1 MKKFVVTG
9 GSGFIGSN
17 LVKFLLRKNYF
28 VINIDKLSY
37 SANPYNLKGIFKNK
51 NYRFFKQD
59 INNQPQIYKILNR
72 YKPNGIFNL
81 AAETHVDRSIDN
93 PRNFIKSNI
102 LGVYNLLET
111 LKKYSK
117 TVSGVDIGVIKKIP
131 SGGGL
136 GGGSSNAAT
145 VLIALN
151 DLWNLKLPKS
161 ELFDIGQT
169 LGADVPV
176 FVNGHSAWA
185 EGKGDILTPINL
197 PRFYYLVVSINKHI
211 STQEIFTHKALTM
224 SPVQRKIS
232 DFSLVSNP
240 HNDCLDAA
248 IELEGEIQQALNH
261 LDSTE
266 NHLGIARMTGSGCC
280 VFIAF
285 ENKEDAVL
293 ANEKLPTQWSGFVAQ
308 AIDRS
313 PTINWDVAKW

>member
-1 MKKFVVTG
+1 MPEVTYLAPAK
-9 GSGFIGSN
+9 IN
-17 LVKFLLRKNYF
+17 LFLHINSKRADGYHNLQTIFQLLDYGDEITFSLRNDGEIKRIYGNET
-28 VINIDKLSY
+28 ISPDKDLILR
-37 SANPYNLKGIFKNK
+37 SA
-51 NYRFFKQD
+51 
-59 INNQPQIYKILNR
+59 
-72 YKPNGIFNL
+72 
-81 AAETHVDRSIDN
+81 H
-93 PRNFIKSNI
+93 
-102 LGVYNLLET
+102 T

-131 SGGGL
+131 TGGGL

-151 DLWNLKLPKS
+151 DLWDLKLSKS
-161 ELFDIGQT
+161 KLLDIGQT

-197 PRFYYLVVSINKHI
+197 PRFFYLVVSINKHI

-266 NHLGIARMTGSGCC
+266 NHLGVARMTGSGCC
-280 VFIAF
+280 VFVAF
-285 ENKEDAVL
+285 ESKEEAVI
-293 ANEKLPTQWSGFVAQ
+293 AKEKLPSQWSGFVAQ

-313 PTINWDVAKW
+313 PTNNWDVAKW

>member
-1 MKKFVVTG
+1 MPEVTYLAPAK
-9 GSGFIGSN
+9 IN
-17 LVKFLLRKNYF
+17 LFLHINSKRADGYHNLQTIFQLLDYGDEITFSLRNDGEIKRICGNES
-28 VINIDKLSY
+28 ISPDKDLILR
-37 SANPYNLKGIFKNK
+37 SA
-51 NYRFFKQD
+51 
-59 INNQPQIYKILNR
+59 
-72 YKPNGIFNL
+72 
-81 AAETHVDRSIDN
+81 H
-93 PRNFIKSNI
+93 
-102 LGVYNLLET
+102 T

-131 SGGGL
+131 TGGGL

-197 PRFYYLVVSINKHI
+197 PRFFYLVVSINKHI

-248 IELEGEIQQALNH
+248 IEMEGEIQQALNH

-266 NHLGIARMTGSGCC
+266 NHLGVARMTGSGCC
-280 VFIAF
+280 VFVAF
-285 ENKEDAVL
+285 ESKEEAVI
-293 ANEKLPTQWSGFVAQ
+293 AKEKLPSQWSGFVAQ

-313 PTINWDVAKW
+313 PTNNWDVAKW

>member
-1 MKKFVVTG
+1 MPEVTYLAPAK
-9 GSGFIGSN
+9 IN
-17 LVKFLLRKNYF
+17 LFLHINSKRADGYHNLQTIFQLLDYGDEITFSLKNDGEIKRIYGNETISPDKDLILR
-28 VINIDKLSY
+28 
-37 SANPYNLKGIFKNK
+37 SAH
-51 NYRFFKQD
+51 
-59 INNQPQIYKILNR
+59 
-72 YKPNGIFNL
+72 
-81 AAETHVDRSIDN
+81 A
-93 PRNFIKSNI
+93 
-102 LGVYNLLET
+102 

-151 DLWNLKLPKS
+151 DLWNLKLPIS

-169 LGADVPV
+169 LGADVPI

-197 PRFYYLVVSINKHI
+197 PRFFYLVVSINKHI

-293 ANEKLPTQWSGFVAQ
+293 ANEKLPSQWSGFVAQ

-313 PTINWDVAKW
+313 PTNNWDVAKW

>member
-1 MKKFVVTG
+1 MPEVTYLAPAK
-9 GSGFIGSN
+9 IN
-17 LVKFLLRKNYF
+17 LFLHINSKRADGYHNLQTIFQLLDYGDEITFSLRNDGEIKRIYGNET
-28 VINIDKLSY
+28 ISPDKDLILR
-37 SANPYNLKGIFKNK
+37 SA
-51 NYRFFKQD
+51 
-59 INNQPQIYKILNR
+59 
-72 YKPNGIFNL
+72 
-81 AAETHVDRSIDN
+81 H
-93 PRNFIKSNI
+93 
-102 LGVYNLLET
+102 T
-111 LKKYSK
+111 LKKYCE
-117 TVSGVDIGVIKKIP
+117 TEAGVDIGVIKKIP
-131 SGGGL
+131 IGGGL

-197 PRFYYLVVSINKHI
+197 PRFFYLVVSINKHI

-224 SPVQRKIS
+224 SPVQRKMS

-248 IELEGEIQQALNH
+248 IEMEGEIQQALNH

-266 NHLGIARMTGSGCC
+266 NHLGVARMTGSGCC
-280 VFIAF
+280 VFVAF
-285 ENKEDAVL
+285 ESKEDAVI
-293 ANEKLPTQWSGFVAQ
+293 AKEKLPSQWSGFVAQ

-313 PTINWDVAKW
+313 PTNNWDVAKW

>member
-1 MKKFVVTG
+1 MPEVTYLAPAK
-9 GSGFIGSN
+9 IN
-17 LVKFLLRKNYF
+17 LFLHITSKRADGYHNLQTIFQLLNFSDEVTFSLRNDGEIKRIYGNET
-28 VINIDKLSY
+28 ISPDKDLILR
-37 SANPYNLKGIFKNK
+37 SA
-51 NYRFFKQD
+51 
-59 INNQPQIYKILNR
+59 
-72 YKPNGIFNL
+72 
-81 AAETHVDRSIDN
+81 H
-93 PRNFIKSNI
+93 
-102 LGVYNLLET
+102 T

-117 TVSGVDIGVIKKIP
+117 TKAGVDIGVIKKIP

-161 ELFDIGQT
+161 ELLDIGQT

-197 PRFYYLVVSINKHI
+197 PRFFYLVVSINKHI

-293 ANEKLPTQWSGFVAQ
+293 ANEKLPSQWSGFVAQ

-313 PTINWDVAKW
+313 PTNNWDVAKW

>member
-1 MKKFVVTG
+1 MPEATYLAPAKINLFLHITSKRADGYHNLQTIFQLLNFSDEVTF
-9 GSGFIGSN
+9 S
-17 LVKFLLRKNYF
+17 LRNDGKIKRIYGNET
-28 VINIDKLSY
+28 ISPDKDLILR
-37 SANPYNLKGIFKNK
+37 SA
-51 NYRFFKQD
+51 
-59 INNQPQIYKILNR
+59 
-72 YKPNGIFNL
+72 
-81 AAETHVDRSIDN
+81 H
-93 PRNFIKSNI
+93 
-102 LGVYNLLET
+102 T

-117 TVSGVDIGVIKKIP
+117 TKAGVDIGVIKKIP

-161 ELFDIGQT
+161 ELLDIGQT

-197 PRFYYLVVSINKHI
+197 PRFFYLVVSINKHI
-211 STQEIFTHKALTM
+211 STQKIFTHKALTM

-266 NHLGIARMTGSGCC
+266 NHLGVARMTGSGCC

-293 ANEKLPTQWSGFVAQ
+293 ANEKLPSQWSGFVAQ

-313 PTINWDVAKW
+313 PTNNWDVAKW

>member
-1 MKKFVVTG
+1 MTEVTY
-9 GSGFIGSN
+9 FAPAKIN
-17 LVKFLLRKNYF
+17 LFLHINSKRVDGYHNLQTIFQLLDYGDEITFSLRNDGEIKRIYGNEA
-28 VINIDKLSY
+28 ISPDKDLILR
-37 SANPYNLKGIFKNK
+37 SAN
-51 NYRFFKQD
+51 
-59 INNQPQIYKILNR
+59 
-72 YKPNGIFNL
+72 
-81 AAETHVDRSIDN
+81 
-93 PRNFIKSNI
+93 
-102 LGVYNLLET
+102 T

-117 TVSGVDIGVIKKIP
+117 TVSGADIGVIKKIP
-131 SGGGL
+131 TGSGL

-161 ELFDIGQT
+161 ELLDIGQT

-197 PRFYYLVVSINKHI
+197 PRFFYLVVSINKHI
-211 STQEIFTHKALTM
+211 STKEIFTHKALTM

-285 ENKEDAVL
+285 ENKEDAVI
-293 ANEKLPTQWSGFVAQ
+293 AKEKLPSQWSGFVAQ

-313 PTINWDVAKW
+313 PTNNWDVAKW

>member
-1 MKKFVVTG
+1 MPEVTYLAPAK
-9 GSGFIGSN
+9 IN
-17 LVKFLLRKNYF
+17 LFLHITSIRADGYHNLQTIFQLLNFGDEVTFSLRNDGE
-28 VINIDKLSY
+28 INRIYGNETIPPDKDLILR
-37 SANPYNLKGIFKNK
+37 SAN
-51 NYRFFKQD
+51 
-59 INNQPQIYKILNR
+59 
-72 YKPNGIFNL
+72 
-81 AAETHVDRSIDN
+81 
-93 PRNFIKSNI
+93 
-102 LGVYNLLET
+102 T

-117 TVSGVDIGVIKKIP
+117 TKAGVDIGVIKKIP
-131 SGGGL
+131 TGGGL

-151 DLWNLKLPKS
+151 DLWNLKLSKR
-161 ELFDIGQT
+161 ELLNIGQT

-197 PRFYYLVVSINKHI
+197 PRFFYLVVSINKHI

-248 IELEGEIQQALNH
+248 IELEGEIQKALNH

-293 ANEKLPTQWSGFVAQ
+293 AKEKLPSQWSGFVAQ

-313 PTINWDVAKW
+313 PTNNWDVAKW

>member
-1 MKKFVVTG
+1 MPEVTYLAPAKV
-9 GSGFIGSN
+9 N
-17 LVKFLLRKNYF
+17 LFLHINSKRADGYHNLQTIFQLLDYGDEITFSLRNDGEIKRICGNES
-28 VINIDKLSY
+28 ISPDKDLILR
-37 SANPYNLKGIFKNK
+37 SA
-51 NYRFFKQD
+51 
-59 INNQPQIYKILNR
+59 
-72 YKPNGIFNL
+72 
-81 AAETHVDRSIDN
+81 H
-93 PRNFIKSNI
+93 
-102 LGVYNLLET
+102 T

-131 SGGGL
+131 TGGGL

-197 PRFYYLVVSINKHI
+197 PRFFYLVVSINKHI

-248 IELEGEIQQALNH
+248 IEMEGEIQQALNH

-266 NHLGIARMTGSGCC
+266 NHLGVARMTGSGCC
-280 VFIAF
+280 VFVAF
-285 ENKEDAVL
+285 ESKEEAVI
-293 ANEKLPTQWSGFVAQ
+293 AKEKLPSQWSGFVAQ

-313 PTINWDVAKW
+313 PTNNWDVAKW

>member
-1 MKKFVVTG
+1 MPEVTYLAPAK
-9 GSGFIGSN
+9 IN
-17 LVKFLLRKNYF
+17 LFLHITSKRADGYHNLQTIFQLLDYGDEITFSLRNDGEIKRIYGNET
-28 VINIDKLSY
+28 IPPDKDLILR
-37 SANPYNLKGIFKNK
+37 SA
-51 NYRFFKQD
+51 
-59 INNQPQIYKILNR
+59 
-72 YKPNGIFNL
+72 
-81 AAETHVDRSIDN
+81 H
-93 PRNFIKSNI
+93 
-102 LGVYNLLET
+102 T

-197 PRFYYLVVSINKHI
+197 PRFFYLVVSINKHI

-266 NHLGIARMTGSGCC
+266 NHLGVARMTGSGCC
-280 VFIAF
+280 VFVAF
-285 ENKEDAVL
+285 ESKEDAVI
-293 ANEKLPTQWSGFVAQ
+293 AKEKLPSQWSGFVAQ

-313 PTINWDVAKW
+313 PTNNWDVAKW

>member
-1 MKKFVVTG
+1 MPEVTYLAPAK
-9 GSGFIGSN
+9 IN
-17 LVKFLLRKNYF
+17 LFLHINSKRADGYHNLQTIFQLLDYGDEITFSLRNDGEIKRIYGNET
-28 VINIDKLSY
+28 ISPDKDLILR
-37 SANPYNLKGIFKNK
+37 SA
-51 NYRFFKQD
+51 
-59 INNQPQIYKILNR
+59 
-72 YKPNGIFNL
+72 
-81 AAETHVDRSIDN
+81 H
-93 PRNFIKSNI
+93 
-102 LGVYNLLET
+102 T

-197 PRFYYLVVSINKHI
+197 PRFFYLVVSINKHI

-266 NHLGIARMTGSGCC
+266 NHLGVARMTGSGCC
-280 VFIAF
+280 VFVAF
-285 ENKEDAVL
+285 ESKEEAVI
-293 ANEKLPTQWSGFVAQ
+293 AKEKLPSQWSGFVAQ

-313 PTINWDVAKW
+313 PTNNWDVAKW

>member
-1 MKKFVVTG
+1 MPEATYLAPAKINLFLHITSKRADGYHNLQTIFQLLNFSDEVTF
-9 GSGFIGSN
+9 S
-17 LVKFLLRKNYF
+17 LRNDGEIKRIYGNET
-28 VINIDKLSY
+28 ISPDKDIILR
-37 SANPYNLKGIFKNK
+37 SA
-51 NYRFFKQD
+51 
-59 INNQPQIYKILNR
+59 
-72 YKPNGIFNL
+72 
-81 AAETHVDRSIDN
+81 H
-93 PRNFIKSNI
+93 
-102 LGVYNLLET
+102 T

-117 TVSGVDIGVIKKIP
+117 TKAGVDIGVIKKIP
-131 SGGGL
+131 TGSGL

-161 ELFDIGQT
+161 ELLDIGQT

-197 PRFYYLVVSINKHI
+197 PRFFYLVVSINKHI
-211 STQEIFTHKALTM
+211 STQKIFTHKALTM

-280 VFIAF
+280 VFVAF
-285 ENKEDAVL
+285 ESKEDAVI
-293 ANEKLPTQWSGFVAQ
+293 AKEKLPSQWSGFVAQ

-313 PTINWDVAKW
+313 PTNNWDVAKW

>member
-1 MKKFVVTG
+1 MPEVTYLAPAK
-9 GSGFIGSN
+9 IN
-17 LVKFLLRKNYF
+17 LFLHITSKRGDGYHNLQTIFQLLDYGDEITFSLRNDGE
-28 VINIDKLSY
+28 INRIFGNETISPEKDLILR
-37 SANPYNLKGIFKNK
+37 SAN
-51 NYRFFKQD
+51 
-59 INNQPQIYKILNR
+59 
-72 YKPNGIFNL
+72 
-81 AAETHVDRSIDN
+81 
-93 PRNFIKSNI
+93 
-102 LGVYNLLET
+102 T

-117 TVSGVDIGVIKKIP
+117 TLSGVDIGVIKKIP
-131 SGGGL
+131 IGGGL

-151 DLWNLKLPKS
+151 DLWNLSLPKS
-161 ELFDIGQT
+161 ELLDIGQT

-197 PRFYYLVVSINKHI
+197 PRFFYLVVSINKHV

-248 IELEGEIQQALNH
+248 IELEGEIQLALNH

-266 NHLGIARMTGSGCC
+266 NHLGVARMTGSGCC

-285 ENKEDAVL
+285 ENKEDAVI
-293 ANEKLPTQWSGFVAQ
+293 AKEKLPSQWSGFVAQ

-313 PTINWDVAKW
+313 PTNNWDVAKW

>member
-1 MKKFVVTG
+1 MPEVTYLAPAKV
-9 GSGFIGSN
+9 N
-17 LVKFLLRKNYF
+17 LFLHINSKRADGYHNLQTIFQLLDYGDEITFSLRNDGEIKRICGNES
-28 VINIDKLSY
+28 ISPDKDLILR
-37 SANPYNLKGIFKNK
+37 SA
-51 NYRFFKQD
+51 
-59 INNQPQIYKILNR
+59 
-72 YKPNGIFNL
+72 
-81 AAETHVDRSIDN
+81 H
-93 PRNFIKSNI
+93 
-102 LGVYNLLET
+102 T

-197 PRFYYLVVSINKHI
+197 PRFFYLVVSINKHI

-248 IELEGEIQQALNH
+248 IEMEGEIQQALNH

-266 NHLGIARMTGSGCC
+266 NHLGVARMTGSGCC
-280 VFIAF
+280 VFVAF
-285 ENKEDAVL
+285 ESKEDAVI
-293 ANEKLPTQWSGFVAQ
+293 AKEKLPSQWSGFVAQ

-313 PTINWDVAKW
+313 PTNNWDVAKW

>member
-1 MKKFVVTG
+1 MPEVTYLAPAK
-9 GSGFIGSN
+9 IN
-17 LVKFLLRKNYF
+17 LFLHITSKRADGYHNLQTIFQLLDYGDEITFSLRNDGEIKRIYGNET
-28 VINIDKLSY
+28 IPPDKDLILR
-37 SANPYNLKGIFKNK
+37 SA
-51 NYRFFKQD
+51 
-59 INNQPQIYKILNR
+59 
-72 YKPNGIFNL
+72 
-81 AAETHVDRSIDN
+81 H
-93 PRNFIKSNI
+93 
-102 LGVYNLLET
+102 T

-131 SGGGL
+131 TGGGL

-197 PRFYYLVVSINKHI
+197 PRFLYLVVSINKHI

-248 IELEGEIQQALNH
+248 IEMEGEIQQALNH

-266 NHLGIARMTGSGCC
+266 NHLGVARMTGSGCC
-280 VFIAF
+280 VFVAF
-285 ENKEDAVL
+285 ESKEEAVI
-293 ANEKLPTQWSGFVAQ
+293 AKEKLPSQWSGFVAQ

-313 PTINWDVAKW
+313 PTNNWDVAKW

>member
-1 MKKFVVTG
+1 MPEAIYLAPAKINLFLHITSKRADGYHNLQTIFQLLNFSDEVTF
-9 GSGFIGSN
+9 S
-17 LVKFLLRKNYF
+17 LRNDGKIKRIYGNET
-28 VINIDKLSY
+28 ISPDKDLILR
-37 SANPYNLKGIFKNK
+37 SA
-51 NYRFFKQD
+51 
-59 INNQPQIYKILNR
+59 
-72 YKPNGIFNL
+72 
-81 AAETHVDRSIDN
+81 H
-93 PRNFIKSNI
+93 
-102 LGVYNLLET
+102 T

-117 TVSGVDIGVIKKIP
+117 TKAGVNIGVIKKIP

-161 ELFDIGQT
+161 ELLDIGQT

-197 PRFYYLVVSINKHI
+197 PRFFYLVVSINKHI
-211 STQEIFTHKALTM
+211 STQKIFTHKALTI

-266 NHLGIARMTGSGCC
+266 NHLGVARMTGSGCC

-293 ANEKLPTQWSGFVAQ
+293 ANEKLPSQWSGFVAQ

-313 PTINWDVAKW
+313 PTNNWDVAKW